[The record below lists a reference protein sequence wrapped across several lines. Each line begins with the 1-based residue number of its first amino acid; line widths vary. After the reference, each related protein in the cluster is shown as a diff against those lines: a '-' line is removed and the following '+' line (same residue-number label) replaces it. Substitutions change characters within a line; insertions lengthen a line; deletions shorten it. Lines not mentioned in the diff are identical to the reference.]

1 MPNITIY
8 LPNDLYD
15 FVKKK
20 NSPSKIIQEALR
32 EYKKKRG
39 NEGKQV

>member
-15 FVKKK
+15 FVKK

-32 EYKKKRG
+32 EYKKK
-39 NEGKQV
+39 NEGKHV